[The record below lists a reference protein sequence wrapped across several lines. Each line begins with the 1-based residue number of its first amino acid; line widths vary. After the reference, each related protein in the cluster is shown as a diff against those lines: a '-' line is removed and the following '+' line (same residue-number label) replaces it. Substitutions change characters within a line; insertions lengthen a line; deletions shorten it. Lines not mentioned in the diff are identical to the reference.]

1 MSDPFVW
8 GLNPS
13 KEGFDW
19 NTEHVWGAR
28 AIFKGGK
35 VDLLHDR
42 QSLRGPEEGRS
53 EFLEAVNGGPLRAAI
68 AYANENYWELMSSSD
83 TFDLYWGDGI
93 RVQGTCF
100 GVADNYLYFGAWR
113 ESRNVS

>member
-42 QSLRGPEEGRS
+42 QSLRGPEIMRG
-53 EFLEAVNGGPLRAAI
+53 EFISDVNNGPLRAAI
-68 AYANENYWELMSSSD
+68 EYANENCQELMSSSEI
-83 TFDLYWGDGI
+83 FDLYWGNGI
-93 RVQGTCF
+93 RVQGTCY
-100 GVADNYLYFGAWR
+100 GVADNYLYLGAWR
-113 ESRNVS
+113 ENQNGV